1 MTHQTDQLLGRI
13 GIFRRLSA
21 EDRAA
26 LAAVCE
32 VQLYEKGREIFAEGD
47 PADHFFFVVTGRV
60 KVYKLTPTGRQVILE
75 IMGTGDPFGAVAT
88 FEGRPFP
95 ATAVALSDTV
105 CLRIARAPFF
115 ALLEQYPSLVRGLLV
130 GLTQRL
136 IELTKRI
143 AELSGGKVEPR
154 LARFFLKLA
163 EEQGIQEGEHV
174 KIPMALSRQ
183 ELADLTGTT
192 IETAI
197 RIMSRW
203 GKEGVV
209 ATEKDGFVILDRG
222 ALELLASS

>member
-1 MTHQTDQLLGRI
+1 MSARTEQLLERV
-13 GIFRRLSA
+13 GIFRRLGA

-26 LAAVCE
+26 LADVCE
-32 VQLYEKGREIFAEGD
+32 VELYEKGAEIFAEGD
-47 PADHFFFVVTGRV
+47 PSEDFFFVVTGRV

-88 FEGRPFP
+88 FEARPFP

-105 CLRIARAPFF
+105 CLRIPRARFF
-115 ALLEQYPSLVRGLLV
+115 ELLEQYPTLVRGLLV
-130 GLTQRL
+130 GLTARL

-163 EEQGIQEGEHV
+163 DEQGVAAGDHI

-192 IETAI
+192 IETCI

-203 GKEGVV
+203 GKEGLVS
-209 ATEKDGFVILDRG
+209 TDDEGFTVLDRDV
-222 ALELLASS
+222 LEVLAAS